1 MQNSLY
7 GLIKGLRI
15 HLICL
20 LCFDINIDIINQLW
34 YDRSVSD
41 RGFTSF
47 FVNQCL
53 FSELNQQFVMV
64 KVGKIKLK
72 DYFA

>member
-1 MQNSLY
+1 MPPSQ
-7 GLIKGLRI
+7 
-15 HLICL
+15 
-20 LCFDINIDIINQLW
+20 
-34 YDRSVSD
+34 V
-41 RGFTSF
+41 F